1 MNCKIGIFD
10 SGIGGFSILEELQK
24 ILPNEN
30 FLYYKDSKNNPY
42 GEKTEQELFQI
53 TLAIVEYL
61 KIMGCRIIVI
71 ACNTATTRCI
81 KELRLSYPELVFVGT
96 VPAIKMACDGGFQN
110 TIIMA
115 TPSTIESERISELI
129 KDNKKEGQKFYL
141 LPCKGLAHLIELQNQ
156 EQIESLLLK
165 LLSPYQ
171 NKKIDSI
178 ILGCTHYSLIKK
190 EISKIFCRA
199 TLIDGAKGVAQE
211 VKHQMELNNL
221 EIARNKQEVKVV
233 TSKI

>member
-10 SGIGGFSILEELQK
+10 SGIGGFSILGELK
-24 ILPNEN
+24 RVLPNEN

-42 GEKTEQELFQI
+42 GEKTEQELFHI
-53 TLAIVEYL
+53 TSAIVEYL
-61 KIMGCRIIVI
+61 KIRGCRIIVI

-81 KELRLSYPELVFVGT
+81 KKLRMVYPELIFVGT
-96 VPAIKMACDGGFQN
+96 VPAIKIACDGGFQN

-129 KDNKKEGQKFYL
+129 KGNKKESQKFYL
-141 LPCKGLAHLIELQNQ
+141 LPCKGLAHLIELQKQ

-165 LLSPYQ
+165 LFSPYQ

-190 EISKIFCRA
+190 EISKIFCHA
-199 TLIDGAKGVAQE
+199 TLIDGTKGVAQE
-211 VKHQMELNNL
+211 VKHQMKLNNL
-221 EIARNKQEVKVV
+221 EMARNKQEIKVV